1 MSTASATS
9 SQTTIISSHVIDTVR
24 ALPVKEREAIARALA
39 DEILLGNDPIDSLP
53 PFQAALYSI
62 ITFYI
67 QRDTARH
74 FPADPLLR
82 AQI

>member
-24 ALPVKEREAIARALA
+24 ALPAKEREAIARALA
-39 DEILLGNDPIDSLP
+39 DEILLGNDPIDSLS
-53 PFQAALYSI
+53 PFQSALYAI

-67 QRDTARH
+67 RRDTARH
-74 FPADPLLR
+74 LF
-82 AQI
+82 